1 VAARWVPW
9 LTVGVLTLTG
19 LLTVGRGVL
28 AWLQGADVPFWI
40 VVGLLVS
47 GAVSVAFAF
56 RGLVVV
62 RRDRWGGY
70 VAFRRAVLVSLL
82 VTQVFLFRIEEWSA
96 AGGLLADLAVL
107 GLISAELSQ
116 MDAARA
122 RRADGGGHGEGTGR
136 RAARAGGGERA
147 PQ

>member
-1 VAARWVPW
+1 
-9 LTVGVLTLTG
+9 
-19 LLTVGRGVL
+19 VGRGVL
-28 AWLQGADVPFWI
+28 AWLGGADVPFWI

-47 GAVSVAFAF
+47 GAVSVAFAL

-62 RRDRWGGY
+62 RRDRWNGY

-96 AGGLLADLAVL
+96 TGGLLADLAVL

-116 MDAARA
+116 MDAERRDRA
-122 RRADGGGHGEGTGR
+122 TAGDRRVPSRWAVRRAGR
-136 RAARAGGGERA
+136 EVR
-147 PQ
+147 